1 MRRGKRF
8 AVDVGEVRVGVATC
22 DPDAI
27 LATPV
32 TTLARHRGDLRI
44 VARMVREEDAIE
56 VIVGLPFN
64 MDGSQGASARHARKW
79 ASSLASM
86 IDPVPV
92 RLVDER
98 LSTVTAHAQLHAAGR
113 DSRTHRSVV
122 DQAAAI
128 VILETALETER
139 RTGHAAGERVLVTTE
154 RES

>member
-22 DPDAI
+22 DPDGI

-32 TTLARHRGDLRI
+32 ATLRRRQRDI
-44 VARMVREEDAIE
+44 TDVAQMVSDAEAIE

-64 MDGSQGASARHARKW
+64 MDGSEGASARHARKW
-79 ASSLASM
+79 ARQLARR
-86 IDPVPV
+86 IAPVPV
-92 RLVDER
+92 RMVDER
-98 LSTVTAHAQLHAAGR
+98 LSTVTAHSQLHAAGR
-113 DSRTHRSVV
+113 DMRSHRSVV

-139 RTGHAAGERVLVTTE
+139 RTGKPCGELVSVVPE
-154 RES
+154 GDS